1 MRLRPGD
8 MWGTRFSVF
17 VARTPA
23 APSARPD
30 GRDTPTPA
38 TIGREA
44 RTIVRS
50 PRPLIDLRDK
60 RAGCYTAGWPREP
73 GSSDLTRSKVLT
85 RG

>member
-1 MRLRPGD
+1 
-8 MWGTRFSVF
+8 VF

-23 APSARPD
+23 APSAGPD
-30 GRDTPTPA
+30 GRDTPIPA
-38 TIGREA
+38 TIGRPET

-60 RAGCYTAGWPREP
+60 RARGYCRAGWPREP